1 MVKWRAVMA
10 AALLVLAG
18 LLLWSVFSPPEMPL
32 SEPEVE
38 SEEPKGSW
46 EEPVVQVVQQVGPS
60 TVKIETT
67 REVLVDQFFFQQL
80 ERRQGIGSGVIY
92 REDGYILTNHHVVA
106 GAEQIRV
113 QLADGR
119 SFTGTVVGEIPSLI
133 WRW

>member
-10 AALLVLAG
+10 AALLVLAV

-67 REVLVDQFFFQQL
+67 REVLVDQCFFQKL
-80 ERRQGIGSGVIY
+80 E
-92 REDGYILTNHHVVA
+92 ILFKLFRFGKSSAINALQHRPSFIAATIST
-106 GAEQIRV
+106 EQV
-113 QLADGR
+113 
-119 SFTGTVVGEIPSLI
+119 
-133 WRW
+133 